1 MLMKYRWF
9 LTRLVGLMMV
19 SLLVACGGQQAPA
32 LPTPTPPP
40 PTPMPTATLESSDAG
55 TDTGSGGQ
63 LEAGWTRYEKAED
76 GFAIALPPGWQ
87 QMDLDP
93 ETVKESMQTMMK
105 DNPQMAEALSEQAQ
119 SMAASGVKF
128 WGFDMADLSD
138 DSPGLTNVNV
148 LVSDVPKEVT
158 LDQYEQV
165 NAQQLEQMATD
176 VKHERVNLPAG
187 EAIKFTSKL
196 TTNTETGSIEQALT
210 QYALLKDGT
219 SYVITFTT
227 ETSELAGNTETFQK
241 IAESF
246 ELLR

>member
-1 MLMKYRWF
+1 M
-9 LTRLVGLMMV
+9 
-19 SLLVACGGQQAPA
+19 
-32 LPTPTPPP
+32 
-40 PTPMPTATLESSDAG
+40 
-55 TDTGSGGQ
+55 GSQGQ
-63 LEAGWTRYEKAED
+63 LEEGWARYEEAEE

-93 ETVKESMQTMMK
+93 EAVRESMQNTLK

-128 WGFDMADLSD
+128 WGFDMSDLSSG
-138 DSPGLTNVNV
+138 SPGVTNVNV
-148 LVSDVPKEVT
+148 LVTDVPEGVT

-165 NAQQLEQMATD
+165 NAQQLEQMATE

-187 EAIKFTSKL
+187 EAIKFTSTL
-196 TTNTETGSIEQALT
+196 NTNTQSGAIEQSLT
-210 QYALLKDGT
+210 QYALLEGGK
-219 SYVITFTT
+219 SYIITFTT
-227 ETSELAGNTETFQK
+227 EASKLAGNVQTFQK